1 MFKMQTYLGK
11 NQVVWVH

>member
-11 NQVVWVH
+11 NQVVWVY